1 MLEDRIRTLEFENQL
16 LQTQLRR
23 TGERFEEKIFELSVV
38 KEVALSLLSTTDFR
52 QTCKNI
58 LDVIIRNTIVQNCS
72 IMLIDQDTN
81 QLFLVAASDPE
92 REAYVV
98 DARQVF
104 SKEEILYCFKV
115 GEGVAGKAALTRE
128 PILVT
133 DVNQSHEF
141 AFYANPQVNIGSLLS
156 LPLVVEDRAIG
167 VVNLS
172 HARENIFT
180 TRSNQS
186 SQHPG

>member
-1 MLEDRIRTLEFENQL
+1 MLEDKIGTLEFENQL

-23 TGERFEEKIFELSVV
+23 TGERFEEKIFELSAI

-58 LDVIIRNTIVQNCS
+58 LEVIIRNTIVQNCS

-98 DARQVF
+98 DALQVF

-128 PILVT
+128 PILVA
-133 DVNQSHEF
+133 DVNQSHDF
-141 AFYANPQVNIGSLLS
+141 AFYANPQSTLGACFPCLWWWKIGLL
-156 LPLVVEDRAIG
+156 VW
-167 VVNLS
+167 
-172 HARENIFT
+172 
-180 TRSNQS
+180 
-186 SQHPG
+186 